1 MDSKSLIEVINN
13 KLYAFSG
20 RTVISSGSEN
30 NAIEIYYLPD
40 TNGEIEYSTST
51 LKIIKLITDTADTIP
66 DNDRYFALTG
76 DGKRLILPI
85 REQTSSSHY
94 NLQFYIIDAESL
106 INAYEN
112 NNTGTV
118 MPYLQK
124 YVYGDVY
131 KASYIRDIYTNE
143 SGTIV
148 LCPVAN
154 DGVSYSISSY
164 GIVGMTKAMD
174 TENIIAIK
182 YKNEYFSKVQPQ
194 TLSAGGPDVRA
205 GKTFIG
211 WQGYPETGTM
221 EV

>member
-1 MDSKSLIEVINN
+1 MDSKSLVEVINN

-20 RTVISSGSEN
+20 RTAGGN
-30 NAIEIYYLPD
+30 NAIEIFYLPD
-40 TNGEIEYSTST
+40 TNGEIEFSTST

-66 DNDRYFALTG
+66 DKDRYFALTG

-85 REQTSSSHY
+85 RENTSNSHY

-112 NNTGTV
+112 NNTQTV

-131 KASYIRDIYTNE
+131 NPSYIRNIYTNE

-154 DGVSYSISSY
+154 DGISYSTSSY

-174 TENIIAIK
+174 TENIIALK
-182 YKNEYFSKVQPQ
+182 YKNKYFSKVQPQ

-211 WQGYPETGTM
+211 WQGYPETGVM
-221 EV
+221 EVE

>member
-1 MDSKSLIEVINN
+1 MDSKSLVEVINN

-20 RTVISSGSEN
+20 RSTGDN
-30 NAIEIYYLPD
+30 NAIEIFYLPD
-40 TNGEIEYSTST
+40 TNGEIEFSTST

-66 DNDRYFALTG
+66 DNARYFALTG

-154 DGVSYSISSY
+154 DGISYSTSSY

-174 TENIIAIK
+174 TENIIALK
-182 YKNEYFSKVQPQ
+182 YKNQYFSKVEPQ

-211 WQGYPETGTM
+211 WMGYPETGTM
-221 EV
+221 EVQND

>member
-1 MDSKSLIEVINN
+1 MDSKSLVEVINN

-20 RTVISSGSEN
+20 RSTGDN
-30 NAIEIYYLPD
+30 NAIEIFYLPD
-40 TNGEIEYSTST
+40 TNGEIEFSTST

-66 DNDRYFALTG
+66 DNARYFALTG

-85 REQTSSSHY
+85 RENTSNSHY

-112 NNTGTV
+112 NNTQTV

-131 KASYIRDIYTNE
+131 KSSYIRNIYTNE

-154 DGVSYSISSY
+154 DGIGYSTSSY

-221 EV
+221 EVE

>member
-1 MDSKSLIEVINN
+1 MDSKSLVEVINN

>member
-1 MDSKSLIEVINN
+1 MDSKSLVEVINN

-20 RTVISSGSEN
+20 RTVGGSGN
-30 NAIEIYYLPD
+30 NGIEIYYLPD
-40 TNGEIEYSTST
+40 TNGEIEFSTST
-51 LKIIKLITDTADTIP
+51 LKIIQIITDTADTIP
-66 DNDRYFALTG
+66 DTDRYFALTG

-85 REQTSSSHY
+85 RENTSSSHY

-112 NNTGTV
+112 NNTQTV

-131 KASYIRDIYTNE
+131 KSSYIRNIYTNE

-154 DGVSYSISSY
+154 DGVSYSTSSY

-174 TENIIAIK
+174 TENIIALK